1 MKLLKTIHFDRSDS
15 HAFEQAAGGDEW
27 AISGAFAFSNRAP
40 ASVTGKLKQAFTN
53 GFLSLESFGRA
64 TFASVA
70 EIDEATVQQMSETL
84 AAHFVLHYGA
94 PDLKPALPIAR
105 NELDF
110 IANLCEEHPINTVFT
125 VRRTFDAEGAIH
137 EEYRIVTPPL
147 EPIHTRVWEIVEE

>member
-15 HAFEQAAGGDEW
+15 HVFDQTAAGDEW
-27 AISGAFAFSNRAP
+27 AISGAFAFSNLAREA
-40 ASVTGKLKQAFTN
+40 VTGKVKQAFSN

-70 EIDEATVQQMSETL
+70 EIDEATVERLSRTL
-84 AAHFVLHYGA
+84 AQHFVEHYGA
-94 PDLKPALPIAR
+94 PALKPALPIAR

-110 IANLCEEHPINTVFT
+110 IANLCAEHPINTVFT
-125 VRRTFDAEGAIH
+125 VRRTFDDEGAIR
-137 EEYRIVTPPL
+137 EEYRIVTPPS